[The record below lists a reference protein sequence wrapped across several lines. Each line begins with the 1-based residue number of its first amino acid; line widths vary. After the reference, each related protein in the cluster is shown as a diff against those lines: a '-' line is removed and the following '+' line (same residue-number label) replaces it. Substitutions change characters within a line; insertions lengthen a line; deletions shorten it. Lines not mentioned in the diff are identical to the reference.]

1 MRVGSKKNRVGQKNA
16 MGSFRVIAGEW
27 RSRRLSFPEVDGLR
41 PTTDRVR
48 ETLFNWLSPTISGAY
63 VLDLFSGSG
72 ALGFEALSRGAQEA
86 TFIEKDSL
94 AYRSL
99 NNNILELNAGVRA
112 TVIQADALA
121 WLDHYTGSTY
131 DLIFLD
137 PPFRQNLLEPAIEG
151 LVRAHVLSTG
161 TLIYLEQEKELSST
175 LVPDSWQLKK
185 EKVAGQVAYRLY
197 EVALAK
203 E

>member
-86 TFIEKDSL
+86 TFIEKDLS

-99 NNNILELNAGVRA
+99 NSNILELNAGART

-137 PPFRQNLLEPAIEG
+137 PPFRQNLLVPAIEG
-151 LVRAHVLSTG
+151 LVRAKTLTTG
-161 TLIYLEQEKELSST
+161 SLIYLEQEKELGPT